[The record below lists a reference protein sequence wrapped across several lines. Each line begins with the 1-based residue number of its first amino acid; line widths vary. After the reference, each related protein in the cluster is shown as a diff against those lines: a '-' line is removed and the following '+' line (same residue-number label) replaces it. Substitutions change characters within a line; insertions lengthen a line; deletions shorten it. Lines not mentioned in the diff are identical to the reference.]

1 MKIVKLT
8 CLLIVTLFF
17 VQCDTANAQK
27 PTVYCVGDSTV
38 KNGQGKGDGGLW
50 GWGDF
55 IGQYLDTTQVRVKN
69 HALGGTSS
77 RTFQSKGLWQP
88 VLDSLQAGDYVL
100 IQFGH
105 NDNGALNDDSRARG
119 TIKGIGEETEEID
132 NMLTGAHEVVHS
144 YGWYIRKV
152 VTEAKSKGAI
162 PVIMAPIPRNDW
174 ENGKVP
180 RNADSYGGWAQQIAE
195 EEGVTFINLN
205 DKMASEMEARGEE
218 QVTGHLFYKR
228 DHTHTSAKGA
238 VLAASLIAE
247 GLAESDNSLKKYLL
261 ENPEITLPRKRNLF
275 LIGDSTVADN
285 GQPTKTG
292 WGVYL
297 QQHVDT
303 TRMSVY
309 NKARGG
315 RSSRTF
321 RYEGLWDAV
330 KEQLQP
336 GDFVLMQF
344 GHNDGGNID
353 KAKYRGSVKGM
364 GDETQEVQR
373 DSSGIETVH
382 SYGWYMK
389 QYIKETKEAGATPIV
404 LSMIPRN
411 DWFDGK
417 VDRAVTSYGGWA
429 EEAAVQ
435 AGGYFLDL
443 NEAVAQKYEEVGKD
457 SVNAFFPDDHTH
469 TNIAGA
475 QLNARIVAQLI
486 EGLRASDLRD
496 YIYIQEEK

>member
-1 MKIVKLT
+1 MMKLVKLFS
-8 CLLIVTLFF
+8 LFVLAICF
-17 VQCDTANAQK
+17 VQCEKLNAQK

-50 GWGDF
+50 GWGDY
-55 IGQYLDTTQVRVKN
+55 IDQYLDTTQVDVEN

-88 VLDSLQAGDYVL
+88 VLDSLQKGDYVL

-119 TIKGIGEETEEID
+119 TIKGVGEESEEID
-132 NMLTGAHEVVHS
+132 NMLTGEHEVVHS

-162 PVIMAPIPRNDW
+162 PVLMSPIPRNDW
-174 ENGKVP
+174 KDGSVP
-180 RNADSYGGWAQQIAE
+180 RNDKSYGLWAKQIAE

-205 DKMASEMEARGEE
+205 DKMASAMEAKGEDL
-218 QVTGHLFYKR
+218 VTGHLFYKR

-247 GLAESDNSLKKYLL
+247 GLTESDNSLKHFLL
-261 ENPEITLPRKRNLF
+261 EDPEVTLPRKRNLF
-275 LIGDSTVADN
+275 IIGDSTVADN
-285 GQPTKTG
+285 GQDGKTG

-297 QQHVDT
+297 PQHIDT
-303 TRMSVY
+303 TRMTVH

-321 RYEGLWDAV
+321 RYEELWDAV
-330 KEQLQP
+330 KSELEP

-344 GHNDGGNID
+344 GHNDGGNVD
-353 KAKYRGSVKGM
+353 KAKYRGSLKGM
-364 GDETQEVQR
+364 SDETQEVQR

-382 SYGWYMK
+382 TYGWYMK
-389 QYIKETKEAGATPIV
+389 QYIKETQEAGATPIV

-411 DWFDGK
+411 EWPDGK
-417 VDRAVTSYGGWA
+417 VERPTDSYVKWAKEAVD
-429 EEAAVQ
+429 E
-435 AGGYFLDL
+435 AGGFYLNL
-443 NEAVAQKYEEVGKD
+443 NEAVAQKYEAMGKD
-457 SVNAFFPDDHTH
+457 SVKALFPDDHTH
-469 TNIAGA
+469 TNHDGA
-475 QLNARIVAQLI
+475 KLNALTVAELI
-486 EGLRASDLRD
+486 EGLRQSDLRD
-496 YIYIQEEK
+496 YVFIKEE